1 MNCGVILMSIVKV
14 ISSTNA
20 GANLNYLIN
29 EKAHNTE
36 LTNHR
41 SLKFS
46 GQNVYGDYANKV
58 NARYLADQYWVVRQR
73 AKNSK
78 KKVQVHHL
86 IFSFSQ
92 QEFNPTKQN
101 LFQQARQA
109 LKLVND
115 FLHQLLPATAQY
127 LEAVQCDSKG
137 KNLHVHVSC
146 NSVLT
151 NGKVLDTNLI
161 SVNSRT
167 VTKNKKQ
174 IQHLG
179 IRQQFDN
186 YMAKHFEKLTGR
198 EFQPVKE
205 NKVNLVNSKA
215 VKIDERGGYIWKE
228 DLKQRILDAFYNT
241 DNFDDFE
248 TVLEANNGVK
258 IKHRRT
264 SVGKDEHGKKVYR
277 DAITYSFI
285 GDDGA
290 SHLARDFAY
299 TKSGGTRGLGLSFTP
314 QAIQHEF
321 KQRQRN
327 DQQVTQEQTETIS
340 EISQQTNAETLQQLH
355 QQQLLQQ
362 QINQRLLSEESEDE
376 NYGNQ
381 SKKSV
386 SVQQYKPN
394 VNATAEFDTRAYDA
408 ETQRQESDNKRKRDQ
423 IRRQRIKEADQ
434 HAEQPS
440 YRQQQ
445 EFNKR
450 PSKPK
455 HAHQPA
461 NKNRESNR
469 VHQPESEPIIEQH
482 QHNIEGPGF

>member
-46 GQNVYGDYANKV
+46 GQNVYGDYTNKV

-101 LFQQARQA
+101 LLQQARQA

-115 FLHQLLPATAQY
+115 FLHRLLPSTAQY

-167 VTKNKKQ
+167 VIKNKKQ
-174 IQHLG
+174 VEYLG
-179 IRQQFDN
+179 IRNQFDN
-186 YMAKHFEKLTGR
+186 YMTKHFEKLTGR

-205 NKVNLVNSKA
+205 NTVNIVNSKA

-248 TVLEANNGVK
+248 AVLEDNNGVK
-258 IKHRRT
+258 IKHHRA

-290 SHLARDFAY
+290 SHLARDFGY
-299 TKSGGTRGLGLSFTP
+299 TKSGAQRGLGLSFTP
-314 QAIQHEF
+314 DSLSNAF
-321 KQRQRN
+321 KQREKQQGIEKTPSEVKPTIKTNNLAQRVELQQAIAKLN
-327 DQQVTQEQTETIS
+327 DEEEYDNVNKQKQSIWN
-340 EISQQTNAETLQQLH
+340 INAEEIEFEQADTTQAERQLH
-355 QQQLLQQ
+355 KQQENLKRKLNEKRQQ
-362 QINQRLLSEESEDE
+362 NQRQRQQRANTEQSNVKQPKSNARRTKP
-376 NYGNQ
+376 NYQEPSNIKQ
-381 SKKSV
+381 SKSKTTTNN
-386 SVQQYKPN
+386 P
-394 VNATAEFDTRAYDA
+394 T
-408 ETQRQESDNKRKRDQ
+408 
-423 IRRQRIKEADQ
+423 IKQ
-434 HAEQPS
+434 TSP
-440 YRQQQ
+440 
-445 EFNKR
+445 
-450 PSKPK
+450 
-455 HAHQPA
+455 
-461 NKNRESNR
+461 
-469 VHQPESEPIIEQH
+469 
-482 QHNIEGPGF
+482 QHNEGPDL

>member
-1 MNCGVILMSIVKV
+1 MSIVKV

-29 EKAHNTE
+29 EKAHNTT

-73 AKNSK
+73 AKNPK

-92 QEFNPTKQN
+92 HEFNPTKQN
-101 LFQQARQA
+101 LLQQARQA

-115 FLHQLLPATAQY
+115 FLHQLLPSTAQY

-174 IQHLG
+174 VQYLG
-179 IRQQFDN
+179 IRNQFDN
-186 YMAKHFEKLTGR
+186 YMTKHFEKLTGR
-198 EFQPVKE
+198 KFQPVKE
-205 NKVNLVNSKA
+205 NTVNLVNSKA
-215 VKIDERGGYIWKE
+215 VKIDDRGGYIWKE

-248 TVLEANNGVK
+248 AVLEANNGVK
-258 IKHRRT
+258 IKHRRA
-264 SVGKDEHGKKVYR
+264 SIGKDAHGKKVYR
-277 DAITYSFI
+277 DAVTYVFT

-299 TKSGGTRGLGLSFTP
+299 TKSGGKRGLGLSFTP

-321 KQRQRN
+321 KQREKQQDVEETPSIVESTIKPNNNFAQR
-327 DQQVTQEQTETIS
+327 VEL
-340 EISQQTNAETLQQLH
+340 QQTIAKLNDEEEYDNDNKSKQSIWNINAEEIEFEQADTTQAEQQLH
-355 QQQLLQQ
+355 EQQETLKRKLNEKRQQ
-362 QINQRLLSEESEDE
+362 NQR
-376 NYGNQ
+376 
-381 SKKSV
+381 
-386 SVQQYKPN
+386 
-394 VNATAEFDTRAYDA
+394 
-408 ETQRQESDNKRKRDQ
+408 QRQQRANTEQSNVKQPKSNA
-423 IRRQRIKEADQ
+423 RRTNPNYQEPSNIKQ
-434 HAEQPS
+434 
-440 YRQQQ
+440 
-445 EFNKR
+445 
-450 PSKPK
+450 SKPK
-455 HAHQPA
+455 PTTNNTTIKQTSP
-461 NKNRESNR
+461 
-469 VHQPESEPIIEQH
+469 
-482 QHNIEGPGF
+482 QHNEGPNL

>member
-1 MNCGVILMSIVKV
+1 
-14 ISSTNA
+14 
-20 GANLNYLIN
+20 
-29 EKAHNTE
+29 
-36 LTNHR
+36 
-41 SLKFS
+41 
-46 GQNVYGDYANKV
+46 
-58 NARYLADQYWVVRQR
+58 
-73 AKNSK
+73 
-78 KKVQVHHL
+78 
-86 IFSFSQ
+86 
-92 QEFNPTKQN
+92 
-101 LFQQARQA
+101 
-109 LKLVND
+109 
-115 FLHQLLPATAQY
+115 
-127 LEAVQCDSKG
+127 
-137 KNLHVHVSC
+137 
-146 NSVLT
+146 
-151 NGKVLDTNLI
+151 
-161 SVNSRT
+161 
-167 VTKNKKQ
+167 
-174 IQHLG
+174 
-179 IRQQFDN
+179 DN
-186 YMAKHFEKLTGR
+186 YMAKHFKKLTGR

-258 IKHRRT
+258 IKHRRA

>member
-1 MNCGVILMSIVKV
+1 MSIVKV

-36 LTNHR
+36 LTSHR
-41 SLKFS
+41 SLLFN

-73 AKNSK
+73 AKNPN

-101 LFQQARQA
+101 LLQQARQA

-115 FLHQLLPATAQY
+115 FLHQLLPSTAQY

-167 VTKNKKQ
+167 VTKNKKLV
-174 IQHLG
+174 HYLG
-179 IRQQFDN
+179 IRNNFDN
-186 YMAKHFEKLTGR
+186 YMTKNFKKLTGC
-198 EFQPVKE
+198 EFKPVKE
-205 NKVNLVNSKA
+205 NQVNLVNSKA

-228 DLKQRILDAFYNT
+228 DLKERILDAFNNT
-241 DNFDDFE
+241 DNFEDFE

-258 IKHRRT
+258 VKHRQA
-264 SVGKDEHGKKVYR
+264 SIGKDEHGKKIYR
-277 DAITYSFI
+277 DAITYTFI
-285 GDDGA
+285 GDDFA
-290 SHLARDFAY
+290 SHSARDFGYA
-299 TKSGGTRGLGLSFTP
+299 KGGGKRGLGLSFTP
-314 QAIQHEF
+314 QSIQHEF
-321 KQRQRN
+321 KQRQRKN
-327 DQQVTQEQTETIS
+327 QQSIQEQTETNPDTS
-340 EISQQTNAETLQQLH
+340 RQTNAEQLQQLR

-362 QINQRLLSEESEDE
+362 QINQRFLDEESEDDK
-376 NYGNQ
+376 YGNQ
-381 SKKSV
+381 SRKSIRQYT
-386 SVQQYKPN
+386 SSKEQQ
-394 VNATAEFDTRAYDA
+394 FDTSTYDA
-408 ETQRQESDNKRKRDQ
+408 ETKKRKLDNQRQRNQ
-423 IRRQRIKEADQ
+423 IRRQNRKEANRNTDKSSKKQ
-434 HAEQPS
+434 RSNINQCAKQPKQS
-440 YRQQQ
+440 RHTARH
-445 EFNKR
+445 E
-450 PSKPK
+450 PK
-455 HAHQPA
+455 QP
-461 NKNRESNR
+461 
-469 VHQPESEPIIEQH
+469 QPIIKQH
-482 QHNIEGPGF
+482 EHDIGGPRF